1 MALNLN
7 SILLLHLF
15 GSLIFLSAL
24 FLFSYFSLC
33 LPRPTFDQVLEAL
46 DIAFEAIDKNGNDN
60 VPLLQWGN
68 ECQTVMNT
76 SSFAPVKGTQI
87 DGAAS
92 AAADAASIAST
103 NFDQLIL
110 NDCSNPANLNRNM
123 DDDRDIEQFIDDLI
137 KQSTDGQLVQDE
149 SARDAAVEAFIKPVI
164 EEKRINYDANLVEPI
179 YEVVEDV
186 SQPKPL
192 KSALKSPSKKKE
204 KREPSIK
211 NESIAPN
218 GESYYDE
225 VPLRTPIPLYEN
237 VDIFLASV
245 NETNQGEMLSTIPAG
260 VNLQPPK
267 VKPPPPPIE
276 SELDSDGDDE
286 VDEET
291 CDDDAENATPEENLK
306 RMNSTKRIKKDIR
319 IKRSSFLGIQ
329 SGQDDDELQ
338 LKLSVAPPPDM
349 SALIEEERRLEKQF
363 LRTYDGIGEDLL
375 KHITS
380 RSIIFT

>member
-1 MALNLN
+1 M
-7 SILLLHLF
+7 
-15 GSLIFLSAL
+15 
-24 FLFSYFSLC
+24 
-33 LPRPTFDQVLEAL
+33 EAL
-46 DIAFEAIDKNGNDN
+46 DIAFEAIDKDGNSDE
-60 VPLLQWGN
+60 VPLLLQPEN
-68 ECQTVMNT
+68 ECQTVSNT
-76 SSFAPVKGTQI
+76 SNNFSPVKRTHS
-87 DGAAS
+87 DGAAT
-92 AAADAASIAST
+92 AADAASIAST

-110 NDCSNPANLNRNM
+110 NDCSNSANTNRNM

-137 KQSTDGQLVQDE
+137 KQSNGGQVAAQDVTE
-149 SARDAAVEAFIKPVI
+149 RDAAESLQVEATIKPVI
-164 EEKRINYDANLVEPI
+164 EEKRINFDAVVEPI

-204 KREPSIK
+204 KREPPIK
-211 NESIAPN
+211 DESIAPN

-225 VPLRTPIPLYEN
+225 VPLRNPIPLYEN

-276 SELDSDGDDE
+276 SELDSDGEDE

-319 IKRSSFLGIQ
+319 NKRSSFLGIE
-329 SGQDDDELQ
+329 SGQDELE

-363 LRTYDGIGEDLL
+363 LRTYDGIGEN
-375 KHITS
+375 S
-380 RSIIFT
+380 F